1 MKLQIAV
8 DVADTQRCVELGE
21 LLHNVVDI
29 TKLAPLSLSRKV

>member
-21 LLHNVVDI
+21 LLHDVVDI
-29 TKLAPLSLSRKV
+29 YEVGTPVIV